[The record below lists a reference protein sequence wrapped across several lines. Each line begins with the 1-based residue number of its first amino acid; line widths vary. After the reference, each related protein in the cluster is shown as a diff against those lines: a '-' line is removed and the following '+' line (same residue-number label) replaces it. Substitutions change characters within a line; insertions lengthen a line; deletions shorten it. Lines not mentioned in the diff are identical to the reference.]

1 MTKVISIVAVALAVA
16 VVAAPAASESVRLA
30 LDQDRLTAGDLA
42 SLLPAWGKVE
52 PEEMIAYAPLPGVER
67 RVGPSRL
74 IGWGRRFGVNL
85 DRDELPDV
93 LLITRRMRTFE
104 PAEIEQRLR
113 EVVAEH
119 YRVTPEAVDAR
130 LAGFEELSVPTGEL
144 TFRIAGSLPRLNQ
157 PTSVALRWREEG
169 GRSGTVWV
177 RATISV
183 VGRYAVAKEAL
194 EAKVPLRPEDL
205 EFREGPLPGD
215 PSKFLIS
222 YEELSGMSLKY
233 PLSRGKAL
241 TTDLLVKNQAVRRGD
256 LLELRLRSGLIMLR
270 VPGRAEEGAALGE
283 IIRCRNLESGN
294 RVMARVLDSKHAEV
308 EWAR

>member
-169 GRSGTVWV
+169 GPWRKRYGCGRRFRSSGATRLRRKRWKPRFRSGP
-177 RATISV
+177 RILSSA
-183 VGRYAVAKEAL
+183 R
-194 EAKVPLRPEDL
+194 
-205 EFREGPLPGD
+205 D
-215 PSKFLIS
+215 PFQGI
-222 YEELSGMSLKY
+222 
-233 PLSRGKAL
+233 
-241 TTDLLVKNQAVRRGD
+241 LVNFSFHTKNLAGC
-256 LLELRLRSGLIMLR
+256 L
-270 VPGRAEEGAALGE
+270 
-283 IIRCRNLESGN
+283 
-294 RVMARVLDSKHAEV
+294 
-308 EWAR
+308 